1 MRWLQEGPQLQTACD
16 PPAAMKE
23 KMCRRDTDSAQ
34 GEFMLKDMGLSAVVW
49 FPLPIPVPILVQV
62 MPSDLSP
69 SKSVSR

>member
-1 MRWLQEGPQLQTACD
+1 
-16 PPAAMKE
+16 MKE
-23 KMCRRDTDSAQ
+23 KMCRRDTDSAE